1 MLNEYSGKS
10 LTSPSISIITVT
22 YNAAATIADC
32 IASVAGQTIPVE
44 HLVMDGNSS
53 DGTGTL
59 AGQLLPDGGRVVV
72 APDQGMYDAMNKGIA
87 LARGEV
93 IGILNA
99 DDQYAHPRVL
109 ERIAAAFSD
118 ETVESCYGDLV
129 YVSAEESDR
138 VVRYWVAGEFYRAG
152 FYWGWMPPHPTFFVR
167 RRVYEQFGM
176 YNLNQGSAADYEMML
191 RLLFKHRITT
201 KYIPEVLVAMRSGGT
216 SNRSLPNRLK
226 AHHMDWKAWF
236 VNGLTP
242 YPWTILCKPLR
253 KIPQFFLRAPGMQND
268 SDEEPSGKNTDSA
281 KRSP

>member
-1 MLNEYSGKS
+1 M
-10 LTSPSISIITVT
+10 TSPSISIITVT

-44 HLVMDGNSS
+44 HLVIDGNSS
-53 DGTGTL
+53 DDTATL
-59 AGQLLPDGGRVVV
+59 ARRLLPEGGRIIV
-72 APDQGMYDAMNKGIA
+72 APDRGMYDAMNKGTA

-109 ERIAAAFSD
+109 ERIVAAFSD

-129 YVSAEESDR
+129 YVSAEEPDR
-138 VVRYWVAGEFYRAG
+138 VVRYWVAGEFSRAG

-167 RRVYEQFGM
+167 RRVYERFGT

-191 RLLFKHRITT
+191 RLLFKRRITT
-201 KYIPEVLVAMRSGGT
+201 RYIPEVLVAMRIGGA

-236 VNGLTP
+236 VNGIAP
-242 YPWTILCKPLR
+242 YPWTLLFKPLR
-253 KIPQFFLRAPGMQND
+253 KIPQFFLRRTPGMQ
-268 SDEEPSGKNTDSA
+268 SESGKNPSCKNTVSP
-281 KRSP
+281 KRL